1 MKYLAK
7 KYFLVVFV
15 LTFSFFF
22 LEQVLEIKNK
32 MISMEIAASFA
43 VIVLLRKKKTQT
55 TWILKKIN
63 LFRIDENNII
73 QRKRN

>member
-55 TWILKKIN
+55 TWILKKSIF
-63 LFRIDENNII
+63 LE
-73 QRKRN
+73 

>member
-43 VIVLLRKKKTQT
+43 VTVLLRKKKTQT
-55 TWILKKIN
+55 TWI
-63 LFRIDENNII
+63 F
-73 QRKRN
+73 